1 MDIPDASFDLV
12 IMNPPFTRA
21 TNHEGAHADITNP
34 AFAAF
39 DATPADQTK
48 MGDRTN
54 QLGKDSCYHGNAG
67 IASAFAA
74 LAHKKLKAGGVL
86 ALVLPLSA
94 AAGLSWQGLRETLA
108 KNYTDLT
115 VLSIAASDN
124 DHLSFSADTGMAEC
138 LVIARKLKQSEAT
151 TETGRGHF
159 ISLGRRAQG
168 FAHAGSL
175 AMNVSNPER
184 ARRIEDGP
192 YGGTALMIGDEL
204 AGESMTAP
212 VQRYGESWGAVRLS
226 DLSLAQTAF
235 ALTQSKLWI
244 PGNHEALAVKVAPL
258 DKIATLGMVHRDL
271 TGPRPRGPFDKIA
284 PSPTATYPSLW
295 NHDAKNET
303 RMVCQPDSQLRVR
316 SAMEEKAAVAW
327 ATASRAHINL
337 DFRFNSQPLTAAF
350 TERESMG
357 GRAWPNVRF
366 PDSRFD
372 YAFTLWSNSTLGLLL
387 YWWHSNRQHS
397 GRGTTTIRHV
407 ELLLVLDLRAL
418 SEEQLRTS
426 EAIFNDLRDM
436 ELKPAYVADADAN
449 RALLDRRVV
458 CDLLGFDEETYV
470 GVRRLAAKWCAEPS
484 VHGGKRRS
492 RGTRLVS

>member
-1 MDIPDASFDLV
+1 MDIPDANFDLV

-39 DATPADQTK
+39 DATPADQTE
-48 MGDRTN
+48 MGDRIN

-74 LAHKKLKAGGVL
+74 LAHKKLKSGGVL

-94 AAGLSWQGLRETLA
+94 AAGLSWQGFRETLA

-115 VLSIAASDN
+115 VLSIAAAEN

-138 LVIARKLKQSEAT
+138 LVIARKVKQAEAT
-151 TETGRGHF
+151 TGRGHF
-159 ISLGRRAQG
+159 VSLGRRAQG
-168 FAHAGSL
+168 FAHAGLL
-175 AMNVSNPER
+175 AMSVSNPER
-184 ARRIEDGP
+184 ARRVEDGP

-204 AGESMTAP
+204 AGDSMTVP
-212 VQRYGESWGAVRLS
+212 VQTDGASWSAVRLS

-235 ALTQSKLWI
+235 ALAQSKLWL
-244 PGNHEALAVKVAPL
+244 PGSHSALDVKVAPL
-258 DKIATLGMVHRDL
+258 NKTSKLGLVDRDI
-271 TGPRPRGPFDKIA
+271 TGPRPRGPFDKMA
-284 PSPTATYPSLW
+284 PTPTATYPSLW

-303 RMVCQPDSQLRVR
+303 RMACQPDSQLSVR
-316 SAMEEKAAVAW
+316 SGMEAKAAVAW
-327 ATASRAHINL
+327 ATASRAHVNR

-397 GRGTTTIRHV
+397 GRGTTTIRNV
-407 ELLLVLDLRAL
+407 EHCPSL
-418 SEEQLRTS
+418 TS
-426 EAIFNDLRDM
+426 APSARSNCAP
-436 ELKPAYVADADAN
+436 LKPFSAN
-449 RALLDRRVV
+449 S
-458 CDLLGFDEETYV
+458 GIWT
-470 GVRRLAAKWCAEPS
+470 
-484 VHGGKRRS
+484 
-492 RGTRLVS
+492 